1 MPRVSAS
8 RSSAD
13 AADVR
18 RPLRLEPVTLDGRHV
33 RLEAVAERHFAAL
46 CAAGADAAIWTWYPL
61 QLDRPERM
69 REHFDEALAWQRD
82 GKALCFVQ
90 VDRTS
95 GRVAGATRMVLMS
108 APHYRAEIGWTWLNP
123 AFQRTAINTEAKY
136 LLLGHAFETL
146 NLLRVEFKTDALN
159 AASRR
164 ALARIGA
171 TEEGTHRSHMI
182 TASGRIR
189 DSVYFSVTE
198 NDWPR
203 VKAGLQARLA

>member
-1 MPRVSAS
+1 M
-8 RSSAD
+8 
-13 AADVR
+13 R
-18 RPLRLEPVTLDGRHV
+18 RPLQLEPVTLDGRHV

-46 CAAGADAAIWTWYPL
+46 CEAGADPAIWTWYPL

-69 REHFDEALAWQRD
+69 REHVDEALAWQRQ
-82 GKALCFVQ
+82 GKALAFVQ
-90 VDRTS
+90 VDRAS
-95 GRVAGATRMVLMS
+95 GRVAGATRLVITS
-108 APHYRAEIGWTWLNP
+108 VPHYRAEVGWTWLHP

-136 LLLGHAFETL
+136 LLLTHAFESL
-146 NLLRVEFKTDALN
+146 DLLRVEFKTDALN
-159 AASRR
+159 LASRC

-189 DSVYFSVTE
+189 DSVYFSVTQSE
-198 NDWPR
+198 WPR